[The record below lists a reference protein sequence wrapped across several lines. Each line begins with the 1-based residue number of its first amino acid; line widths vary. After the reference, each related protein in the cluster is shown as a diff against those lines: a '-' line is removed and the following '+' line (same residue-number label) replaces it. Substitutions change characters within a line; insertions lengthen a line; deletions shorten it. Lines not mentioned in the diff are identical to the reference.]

1 MRCKLALQKHFQ
13 PWVEIETGTLLVQ
26 QNRNSLTL
34 IKLMIQI
41 ASENDN
47 AIFELCTLIKVE
59 VYSKNNTIQSL
70 RL

>member
-13 PWVEIETGTLLVQ
+13 PWVEIKTGTLLVQ
-26 QNRNSLTL
+26 QNRNSSTL

-41 ASENDN
+41 ASK
-47 AIFELCTLIKVE
+47 CTLIKVE

-70 RL
+70 CL